1 MITKGRAIE
10 EALRWMDEASING
23 DAPASAHL
31 ADYRDRAA
39 HLLSG
44 VVSVLAGQFRIP
56 KTFTV
61 VQNPIPNLLGD
72 SYSVHS
78 VTPGSDYSADVNNMR
93 ALYLEVSGEVDVI
106 VARGGQE
113 LYRMKHY
120 SDNGFTP
127 VRIALPDNS
136 GKTSLRVTSDGVSSI
151 RYVAAYDVPFRYED
165 DVPANTPY
173 AAYDLPCDLREYD
186 KCVRTSDGTSYE
198 EFHDVRR
205 EGFRT
210 FLLPRRVSG
219 QFEFHYW
226 RNPKDVPFE
235 AHDDT
240 PLEVAPEAEALV
252 GLKLASDLARG
263 IPESQSVSYW
273 LDAEFSSRI
282 ANLERQERGGILQ
295 IQSAYTIE

>member
-1 MITKGRAIE
+1 MITKGRAID
-10 EALRWMDEASING
+10 EALRWMDEATING

-61 VQNPIPNLLGD
+61 VQTPINNLLGD

-78 VTPGSDYSADVNNMR
+78 VMPGKDYTADVNDMR
-93 ALYLEVSGEVDVI
+93 ALYLEISGEVDV
-106 VARGGQE
+106 VVTRGGLE
-113 LYRMKHY
+113 LYHMKHY
-120 SDNGFTP
+120 SREGFEP
-127 VRIALPDNS
+127 VRIVLPENS
-136 GKTSLRVTSDGVSSI
+136 GKTSVRVSSDGLSSV
-151 RYVAAYDVPFRYED
+151 RYAAAYDIPFRYED

-186 KCVRTSDGTSYE
+186 KCVRTSDGTNYE

-210 FLLPRRVSG
+210 FLLPRRVTG
-219 QFEFHYW
+219 QFDFHYW
-226 RNPKDVPFE
+226 RNPRDVPFE
-235 AHDDT
+235 AANDT

-252 GLKLASDLARG
+252 GLKLASDLVRG
-263 IPESQSVSYW
+263 ISENQSVSYW